1 MMDDLYEKYIA
12 ILTEELVPAMGC
24 TEPIAIA
31 FAAAKAKVLLDEEV
45 EKAIIH
51 CSSNIIKNVKCVRVP
66 NTGGLIG
73 VEAAALVGMIA
84 GDSAKKLEVISC
96 VSDEQRTRLNELLEK
111 KICTVQH
118 LDTELSLHI
127 VAELFGKNNTVS
139 VEITHTHTHVQSI
152 YKNGKLLDKD
162 EYKEAAR
169 VDRSCLSVKDIVD
182 FANNIELRK
191 VRHLLDRQI
200 ECNLAISQEG
210 LKGGYGVNIGEII
223 LSDAST
229 LVAKL
234 AANTAAASE
243 ARMEGC
249 ALPVV
254 TNSGSGNQGI
264 TVSIPVI
271 TYCKEKGYDE
281 EKMLRGLLV
290 SNLLCVHQKTGI
302 GHLSAFCGAIAAS
315 AAVAGALT
323 YLENGTVD
331 QIGNALKDTMAS
343 LAGVCCD
350 GAKATCGFKITS
362 GIHTAYYASKMAL
375 KNRNYE
381 GEIGILKPNVEDSI
395 VAIGKLACK
404 GMRETDKVILDIMLN
419 Q

>member
-1 MMDDLYEKYIA
+1 MNALYEKYIA

-31 FAAAKAKVLLDEEV
+31 FASAKAKELLDEEI
-45 EKAIIH
+45 EKVVIH

-73 VEAAALVGMIA
+73 VEAAALVGIVA
-84 GDSAKKLEVISC
+84 GDSSKKLEVISN
-96 VSDEQRTRLNELLEK
+96 VSDEQRVKLNELLEK
-111 KICTVQH
+111 KICTVRH

-127 VAELFGKNNTVS
+127 IAELFGKNNTVS

-152 YKNGKLLDKD
+152 SKNGKLLDKD
-162 EYKEAAR
+162 EYKEATR
-169 VDRSCLSVKDIVD
+169 VNRSCLSVKDIVD
-182 FANNIELRK
+182 FANHIELIK
-191 VRHLLDRQI
+191 VRHLLNRQI

-223 LSDAST
+223 LSDTSS
-229 LVAKL
+229 LVAKI
-234 AANTAAASE
+234 AAATAAASE

-264 TVSIPVI
+264 TVSVPIVA
-271 TYCKEKGYDE
+271 YCKEKGYDE

-290 SNLLCVHQKTGI
+290 SNLLCIHQKTGI

-315 AAVAGALT
+315 AAVSGALV
-323 YLENGTVD
+323 YLENGTVE
-331 QIGNALKDTMAS
+331 QIGSALKNTMGS

-362 GIHTAYYASKMAL
+362 GIHTAYYAALMAL
-375 KNRNYE
+375 KNRNYS
-381 GEIGILKPNVEDSI
+381 GEIGILKPDVEETITS
-395 VAIGKLACK
+395 IGKLASK
-404 GMRETDKVILDIMLN
+404 GMKETDKVILDIMLN

>member
-1 MMDDLYEKYIA
+1 MNALYEKYIA
-12 ILTEELVPAMGC
+12 ILTEELVSAMGC

-31 FAAAKAKVLLDEEV
+31 FASAKAKELLDEEI
-45 EKAIIH
+45 EKAVIH

-73 VEAAALVGMIA
+73 VEAAALVGIVA
-84 GDSAKKLEVISC
+84 GDSSKKLEVISN
-96 VSDEQRTRLNELLEK
+96 VSDEQRVKLNGLLEK
-111 KICTVQH
+111 KICTVRH

-127 VAELFGKNNTVS
+127 IAELFGKNNTVS

-152 YKNGKLLDKD
+152 SKNGKLLDKD
-162 EYKEAAR
+162 EYKEATR
-169 VDRSCLSVKDIVD
+169 VNRSCLSVKDIVD
-182 FANNIELRK
+182 FANHIELIK
-191 VRHLLDRQI
+191 VRHLLNRQI

-223 LSDAST
+223 LSDTSS
-229 LVAKL
+229 LVAKI
-234 AANTAAASE
+234 AAATAAASE

-264 TVSIPVI
+264 TVSVPIVA
-271 TYCKEKGYDE
+271 YCKEKGYDE

-290 SNLLCVHQKTGI
+290 SNLLCIHQKTGI

-315 AAVAGALT
+315 AAVSGALV
-323 YLENGTVD
+323 YLENGTVE
-331 QIGNALKDTMAS
+331 QIGSALKNTMGS

-362 GIHTAYYASKMAL
+362 GIHTAYYAALMAL
-375 KNRNYE
+375 KNRNYS
-381 GEIGILKPNVEDSI
+381 GEIGILKPDVEETITS
-395 VAIGKLACK
+395 IGKLASK
-404 GMRETDKVILDIMLN
+404 GMKETDKVILDIMLN

>member
-1 MMDDLYEKYIA
+1 MNALYEKYIA

-31 FAAAKAKVLLDEEV
+31 FASAKAKELLDEEV
-45 EKAIIH
+45 LKAVIH

-73 VEAAALVGMIA
+73 VEAAALVGIVA
-84 GDSAKKLEVISC
+84 GDSSKKLEVISN
-96 VSDEQRTRLNELLEK
+96 VSDEQRVKLNELLEK
-111 KICTVQH
+111 KICTVRH

-127 VAELFGKNNTVS
+127 IAELFGKNNTVS

-152 YKNGKLLDKD
+152 SKNGKLLDKD
-162 EYKEAAR
+162 EYKEATR

-182 FANNIELRK
+182 FANHIELIK
-191 VRHLLDRQI
+191 VRHLLNRQI

-210 LKGGYGVNIGEII
+210 LKGGYGINIGEII
-223 LSDAST
+223 LSDTSS
-229 LVAKL
+229 LVAKI
-234 AANTAAASE
+234 AAATAAASE

-264 TVSIPVI
+264 TVSVPIVA
-271 TYCKEKGYDE
+271 YCKEKGYDE

-290 SNLLCVHQKTGI
+290 SNLLCIHQKTGI

-315 AAVAGALT
+315 AAVSGALV
-323 YLENGTVD
+323 YLENGTVE
-331 QIGNALKDTMAS
+331 QIGSALKNTMGS

-362 GIHTAYYASKMAL
+362 GIHTAYYAALMAL
-375 KNRNYE
+375 KNRNYS
-381 GEIGILKPNVEDSI
+381 GEIGILKPDVEETITS
-395 VAIGKLACK
+395 IGKLASK
-404 GMRETDKVILDIMLN
+404 GMKETDKVILDIMLN

>member
-1 MMDDLYEKYIA
+1 MNALYEKYIA
-12 ILTEELVPAMGC
+12 ILTEELVSAMGC

-31 FAAAKAKVLLDEEV
+31 FASAKAKELLDEEI
-45 EKAIIH
+45 EKAVIH

-73 VEAAALVGMIA
+73 VEAAALVGIVA
-84 GDSAKKLEVISC
+84 GDSSKKLEVISN
-96 VSDEQRTRLNELLEK
+96 VSDEQRVKLNGLLEK
-111 KICTVQH
+111 KICTVRH

-127 VAELFGKNNTVS
+127 IAELFGKNNTVS

-152 YKNGKLLDKD
+152 SKNGKLLDKD
-162 EYKEAAR
+162 EYKEATR
-169 VDRSCLSVKDIVD
+169 VNRSCLSVKDIVD
-182 FANNIELRK
+182 FANHIELIK
-191 VRHLLDRQI
+191 VRHLLNRQI

-223 LSDAST
+223 LSDTSS
-229 LVAKL
+229 LVAKI
-234 AANTAAASE
+234 AAATAAASE

-264 TVSIPVI
+264 TVSVPIVA
-271 TYCKEKGYDE
+271 YCKEKGYDE

-290 SNLLCVHQKTGI
+290 SNLLCIHQKTGI

-315 AAVAGALT
+315 AAVSGALV
-323 YLENGTVD
+323 YLENGTVE
-331 QIGNALKDTMAS
+331 QIGNALKNTMGS

-362 GIHTAYYASKMAL
+362 GIHTAYYAALMAL
-375 KNRNYE
+375 KNRNYS
-381 GEIGILKPNVEDSI
+381 GEIGILKPDVEETITS
-395 VAIGKLACK
+395 IGKLASK
-404 GMRETDKVILDIMLN
+404 GMKETDKVILDIMLN